1 MDPKYK
7 TLIPLVVIFFII
19 GIAVGY
25 AAHKPRTIEKI
36 EYVENKTIVTVTVTV
51 TPIPSQTL
59 TPALTP
65 ISTAAATPGIS
76 NFTIKNYDP
85 STDTP
90 TKTMVFQ
97 TNYVIEPNQVSIRSG
112 ESVLIKITEWS
123 LPFSLTLVLNNSYQK
138 YLGGSGSAFVT
149 FNKKGTYSVEG
160 IIPSDDPSVKPKT
173 YATGTITVY

>member
-7 TLIPLVVIFFII
+7 ILIPLVVIFFIF

-25 AAHKPRTIEKI
+25 AAHKPKTIEKI
-36 EYVENKTIVTVTVTV
+36 EYVKNETNVTVTVTV
-51 TPIPSQTL
+51 TPTPTLTL
-59 TPALTP
+59 TPTLTP
-65 ISTAAATPGIS
+65 TPTAAPTVSDFIVKDYY
-76 NFTIKNYDP
+76 NP
-85 STDTP
+85 STDIP

-97 TNYVIEPNQVSIRSG
+97 TNYVVEPNQVSIRSG

-160 IIPSDDPSVKPKT
+160 IIPSGDPSIKSKT